1 MDGGSRKRKRSGGQR
16 QRLEEIRAEQALLEQ
31 QKDSCLAEHLLY
43 KWAWGEISAQEVQ
56 CISKLVLQDVS
67 EKRDLRK
74 LEALAAA
81 GSYGKYSNKVYAAV
95 LKVAAPEIHI
105 PSPFTVKLPFKN
117 PFGLL
122 LQAMILPH
130 ILFASIYRS
139 YKDTWQKVICPSTAA
154 VTAFWKEMVGSG
166 NPNLT
171 PELKK
176 KTTFRSHCIPLCLHG
191 DGVPVSGIGKG
202 WVQTVTNWLWYSLLT
217 THAAT
222 ADSLFFICAIYD
234 KLRKQGKDL
243 SDTAHQF
250 LTILQWS
257 FEAFVQRLLA

>member
-67 EKRDLRK
+67 EKRDLRT

-81 GSYGKYSNKVYAAV
+81 GSYGQYSNKVYAAV

-105 PSPFTVKLPFKN
+105 PSPFTVKLLFKN

-154 VTAFWKEMVGSG
+154 VKAFLERDGGLWQSQLDPRAEEENNFQISRH
-166 NPNLT
+166 
-171 PELKK
+171 
-176 KTTFRSHCIPLCLHG
+176 TFMSPRRRSSSKR
-191 DGVPVSGIGKG
+191 D
-202 WVQTVTNWLWYSLLT
+202 W
-217 THAAT
+217 
-222 ADSLFFICAIYD
+222 
-234 KLRKQGKDL
+234 
-243 SDTAHQF
+243 
-250 LTILQWS
+250 
-257 FEAFVQRLLA
+257 

>member
-130 ILFASIYRS
+130 ILFEHLQELQGHLAEGHLPEHCGCESILERDGGLWQSQLDPRAEEENNFQISLHTFMSPRRRS
-139 YKDTWQKVICPSTAA
+139 S
-154 VTAFWKEMVGSG
+154 S
-166 NPNLT
+166 
-171 PELKK
+171 
-176 KTTFRSHCIPLCLHG
+176 
-191 DGVPVSGIGKG
+191 
-202 WVQTVTNWLWYSLLT
+202 
-217 THAAT
+217 
-222 ADSLFFICAIYD
+222 
-234 KLRKQGKDL
+234 
-243 SDTAHQF
+243 
-250 LTILQWS
+250 
-257 FEAFVQRLLA
+257 QRDW

>member
-154 VTAFWKEMVGSG
+154 VKAFLERDGGLWQSQLDPRAEEENNFQIS
-166 NPNLT
+166 LH
-171 PELKK
+171 
-176 KTTFRSHCIPLCLHG
+176 TFMSPRRRS
-191 DGVPVSGIGKG
+191 S
-202 WVQTVTNWLWYSLLT
+202 S
-217 THAAT
+217 
-222 ADSLFFICAIYD
+222 
-234 KLRKQGKDL
+234 
-243 SDTAHQF
+243 
-250 LTILQWS
+250 
-257 FEAFVQRLLA
+257 QRDW